1 MRYILWSAILT
12 IMFSSIADA
21 ESIRVGGTGYWSP
34 YCYTS
39 PEEPSKLQ
47 GFTVDF
53 LKEVFNQPGDD
64 LNLTA
69 LPWKRCLAMLESHE
83 LDLVLDG
90 SKDSLRLQKYLF
102 SNEIY
107 HLDNVLYYLK
117 DRFPN
122 GPNLKSAEDMS
133 RYSLGG
139 IYGFYY
145 KMFPFDVSKVQ
156 TGAKDIETML
166 KKLEKHRFDLAI
178 GFEQIVRSQIRLKG
192 IDTKNMASV
201 PMPRIDSLRFY
212 IFGNHTPK
220 TKRLLQRIN
229 SALIEMEADG
239 RLEKLRKKYG
249 LQAVGD

>member
-1 MRYILWSAILT
+1 MRFIFWSAMFA
-12 IMFSSIADA
+12 IMFASIANA

-34 YCYTS
+34 YCYIS
-39 PEEPSKLQ
+39 PNEPANLQ

-53 LKEVFNQPGDD
+53 LKEVFNQPDD
-64 LNLTA
+64 ALNLAA
-69 LPWKRCLAMLESHE
+69 LPWKRCLVMLENNE

-90 SKDSLRLQKYLF
+90 SKDSPRLQKYLF
-102 SNEIY
+102 SDEIY

-122 GPNLKSAEDMS
+122 GPNLKSVKDMNN
-133 RYSLGG
+133 YSLGG

-145 KMFPFDVSKVQ
+145 KMFPFDVSRVQ
-156 TGAKDIETML
+156 TGAKNIEIML
-166 KKLEKHRFDLAI
+166 KKLKKHRFDLAI

-192 IDTKNMASV
+192 IGVENIAAV
-201 PMPRIDSLRFY
+201 PMPGIDSFRFY

-220 TKRLLQRIN
+220 TKRLLKRIN

-249 LQAVGD
+249 LQDADD